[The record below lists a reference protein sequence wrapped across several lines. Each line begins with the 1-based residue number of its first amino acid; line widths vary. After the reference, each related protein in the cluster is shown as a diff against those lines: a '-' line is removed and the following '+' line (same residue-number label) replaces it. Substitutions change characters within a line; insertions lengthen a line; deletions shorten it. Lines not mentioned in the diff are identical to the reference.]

1 MGEEEERRP
10 EDRGARLHG
19 GVRGSAELVGFVGPV
34 LVALGD
40 ELGELVGEV
49 EVVVYDDGPE
59 LHEQQ
64 WTVDLEATSAGA
76 QDE

>member
-1 MGEEEERRP
+1 M
-10 EDRGARLHG
+10 
-19 GVRGSAELVGFVGPV
+19 GFVGPV